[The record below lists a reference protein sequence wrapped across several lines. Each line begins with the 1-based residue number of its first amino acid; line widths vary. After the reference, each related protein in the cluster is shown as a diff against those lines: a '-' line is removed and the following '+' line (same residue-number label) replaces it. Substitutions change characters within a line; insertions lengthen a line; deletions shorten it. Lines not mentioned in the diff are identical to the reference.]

1 MQLQKNCQFWGD
13 GARRWLARGFT
24 VDAIFEVSLKRWLGV
39 CQEED
44 SEARGAGKRFMSV
57 GKGRINLGSCK

>member
-1 MQLQKNCQFWGD
+1 M
-13 GARRWLARGFT
+13 
-24 VDAIFEVSLKRWLGV
+24 DAIFEVSLKRWLGV